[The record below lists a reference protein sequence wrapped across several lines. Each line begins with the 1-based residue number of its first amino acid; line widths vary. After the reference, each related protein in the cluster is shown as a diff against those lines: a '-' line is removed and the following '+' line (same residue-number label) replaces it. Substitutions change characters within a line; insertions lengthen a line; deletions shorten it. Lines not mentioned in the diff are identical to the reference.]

1 MVRPLVR
8 CIKVGTV
15 LAGSKCTAILEA
27 TGGCRTVSAGWAVP
41 PLIEALVR
49 GIHAVTPG
57 GLHWVIVQIVRR
69 DRAGDRGAPTA
80 LFDRLR
86 PILGWQNQHIDI
98 SNQSLTL
105 LAVRQ
110 GIFAHA
116 SLRGPDVPCDPIHRR
131 LADELNDAVRLH
143 AEIGWRPA

>member
-8 CIKVGTV
+8 CIKVETV
-15 LAGSKCTAILEA
+15 PAGSKCTAILEA

-41 PLIEALVR
+41 QLIEALDR

-57 GLHWVIVQIVRR
+57 GLRRAIVEIVRR
-69 DRAGDRGAPTA
+69 DRDGDRETATA
-80 LFDRLR
+80 LFDRLP
-86 PILGWQNQHIDI
+86 PILGWQIQHIDI
-98 SNQSLTL
+98 SNQFLTL

-116 SLRGPDVPCDPIHRR
+116 SLRRPDVPSDPIHRR